1 MAIETF
7 YAGAAAKPRG
17 SFRQIL
23 RRAWCVY
30 WAWRIKRHTRYALL
44 ELTDEQ
50 LRDVGLTRSEARREA
65 GKSYFWD

>member
-1 MAIETF
+1 MAIEAF
-7 YAGAAAKPRG
+7 YAGTEARSRG
-17 SFRQIL
+17 SFHTIL
-23 RRAWCVY
+23 RRAWRRY
-30 WAWRIKRHTRYALL
+30 RAWRIKRHTRYALL

>member
-7 YAGAAAKPRG
+7 YAGTEARSRG
-17 SFRQIL
+17 SFHPIL
-23 RRAWCVY
+23 RRAWRRY
-30 WAWRIKRHTRYALL
+30 RAWLIKRHTRYALL

>member
-17 SFRQIL
+17 SFRPIF
-23 RRAWCVY
+23 RRAWRVY
-30 WAWRIKRHTRYALL
+30 RAWRIKRHTRYALL